1 MKKIITIIPA
11 LLLAATLFINTDSIK
26 EKPSTN
32 DLKPTIQ
39 HMMVDPGG
47 GW

>member
-1 MKKIITIIPA
+1 MKKIITIIPV
-11 LLLAATLFINTDSIK
+11 LLIAATLFINTDSIK
-26 EKPSTN
+26 KKPSIN
-32 DLKPTIQ
+32 DSKSTVQ

>member
-11 LLLAATLFINTDSIK
+11 LLIAAILFINTDSIK
-26 EKPSTN
+26 EKPNTN

-39 HMMVDPGG
+39 HIMVDPGG